1 MDLISLIFLILRGLL
16 AYIFLV
22 AGWNKARH
30 IHIFEREVAD
40 YELLPA
46 FLIRPFAIVL
56 PFTEIGL
63 GMMLLMGW
71 GVKLAAILTTLLLM
85 IFIVAVGI
93 NLARGRTP
101 NCGCFGAGYQRQINL
116 KLIAYDFFLLLLA
129 LPVIVFG
136 GGSLSLDSL
145 SYTVK
150 ELLLFDWILPL
161 VITISSA
168 HVTIKLVKRLIRLL
182 VLSPL

>member
-1 MDLISLIFLILRGLL
+1 MDLISLILFMLRGFL

-30 IHIFEREVAD
+30 IHIFEGEVAE
-40 YELLPA
+40 YELLPV
-46 FLIRPFAIVL
+46 FLVRPFAIVL
-56 PFTEIGL
+56 PLIEIGL
-63 GMMLLMGW
+63 GTMLLMGW

-93 NLARGRTP
+93 NLAHGRTP
-101 NCGCFGAGYQRQINL
+101 NCGCFGADHHRQVNL
-116 KLIAYDFFLLLLA
+116 KLMAYDFFLLLLS
-129 LPVIVFG
+129 LSIVVYG

-145 SYTVK
+145 SYTAK

-168 HVTIKLVKRLIRLL
+168 HVTINLAKRLIRLL